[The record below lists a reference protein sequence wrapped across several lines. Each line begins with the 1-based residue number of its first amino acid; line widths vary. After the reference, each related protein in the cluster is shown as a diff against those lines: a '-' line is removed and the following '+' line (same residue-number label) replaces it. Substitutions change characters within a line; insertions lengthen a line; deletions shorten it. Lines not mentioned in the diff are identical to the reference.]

1 MYVAFKEILLQSLIA
16 CIPAIAYQVCSM
28 KPERLSRAPLVIG
41 LSSAVSMLLC
51 IVFSFYTE
59 TPQPFD
65 FRLLPFMLGV
75 MYGGYRIGL
84 LMIGLY
90 LCMLGFFYQ
99 DGHPQKLWSDAL
111 IYMIPL
117 MFAFIN
123 SFRHSGF
130 RQRLAIILSFSFA
143 GIVLYSMVYG
153 MLLWRHERIMDGSV
167 LLSMIMLGAAF
178 ILTAYFVVYYMEET
192 REKLFLEQGYEIV
205 SMKYREEAEKLNQ
218 LINTTPLGVIAVDA
232 QTNIT
237 AVNDMMLRSMK
248 FAAPQ
253 MKKGDILGRPFRCL
267 VTQLGDFPSLYDGMH
282 RALSGEKVEGVV
294 VKFDER
300 EYVVSAGA
308 IRSQATGSITG
319 AVGMMHDI
327 TELSKLRAELDRME
341 RLSLVG
347 QMAASITHE
356 IRNPMAVIRG
366 FMQLLQEKSPEH
378 LREYYRIVMEEI
390 DRANSI
396 INDFLALAQNR
407 IVEKECVHLHDIIRQ
422 LSPLLGADANM
433 RGQEVAL
440 KLSENVPIFPVN
452 VKEMKQLILN
462 LSRNAMEAM
471 EEMSSGGILTIETQF
486 DGERV
491 QLRIRDTGPGIPT
504 DIVGRLFEPFYTTKS
519 KGTGLGL
526 PLCLSIVERHE
537 GTIEVNTSEGGT
549 TFEVDFGLKEEVR
562 TIVQAPAAGQTAIKS
577 QHVRTNHL
585 HQKNEVEALNP
596 V

>member
-1 MYVAFKEILLQSLIA
+1 MYVALKEILLQSLIA

-28 KPERLSRAPLVIG
+28 KPERVPRAPLVIG

-51 IVFSFYTE
+51 IVFSFFTE

-65 FRLLPFMLGV
+65 FRFLPFMLGV
-75 MYGGYRIGL
+75 MYGGHRIGL

-90 LCMLGFFYQ
+90 LSMLGFFYQ

-130 RQRLAIILSFSFA
+130 RQRVAIILSFSFA
-143 GIVLYSMVYG
+143 GIILYSVVYG
-153 MLLWRHERIMDGSV
+153 VLLWSHERVIDGSV
-167 LLSMIMLGAAF
+167 LLLMIMLGAAF
-178 ILTAYFVVYYMEET
+178 ILTAYLVVYYMEET

-205 SMKYREEAEKLNQ
+205 SAKYREEAEKMNQ

-237 AVNDMMLRSMK
+237 AVNDMMLRSMRNT
-248 FAAPQ
+248 APHVT
-253 MKKGDILGRPFRCL
+253 KGDILGRPFRCL
-267 VTQLGDFPSLYDGMH
+267 VTQVGDFPSLYEGMY
-282 RALSGEKVEGVV
+282 RALGGEKVEGIVV
-294 VKFDER
+294 RFDER

-308 IRSQATGSITG
+308 IRSQATGAITG

-327 TELSKLRAELDRME
+327 TELSKLRAELGRME

-366 FMQLLQEKSPEH
+366 FMQLLQEKSPDH

-407 IVEKECVHLHDIIRQ
+407 IVEKEHVHLHEIIRQ
-422 LSPLLGADANM
+422 LSPLLWADANM
-433 RGQEVAL
+433 RGLEVAL
-440 KLSENVPIFPVN
+440 KLSEDVPIFPVN

-471 EEMSSGGILTIETQF
+471 EEMMSGGVLTIETRL
-486 DGERV
+486 DGDHV
-491 QLRIRDTGPGIPT
+491 QLRIKDTGPGIPA

-526 PLCLSIVERHE
+526 PLCLSIVEQHD
-537 GTIEVNTSEGGT
+537 GTIEVNTGEGGT
-549 TFEVDFGLKEEVR
+549 VFEVNFSLAEKAR
-562 TIVQAPAAGQTAIKS
+562 TFLHTPAAEQTANKS
-577 QHVRTNHL
+577 QQVQMNHL
-585 HQKNEVEALNP
+585 QQPDKEEALNP